1 MMVKFF
7 ARGTGKGKGVVEY
20 LTRKDDPFSQE
31 ERTPAPEVIRGDPE
45 ITKDLIDCLDFKHK
59 YTSGVISFA
68 PEDAPTSE
76 QLDALMDSFEKY
88 ALAGLEPDQYNILW
102 VKHTHTSNQRVELHF
117 VVPKVEL
124 TTQKNLNIAPPGWQK
139 YFDPW
144 RDYWNYSQNWARPD
158 DPERARALHPGYEA
172 LIDAQN
178 KRLGK
183 QTQQSLRQSVNN
195 FVEQLYSD
203 GLLESREDIISNLKE
218 VGLEIPRAGQNYITV
233 LEPESGKRV
242 RLKGSLYEQ
251 HWRFTEEART
261 EVTISQEESQRAR
274 KGKLRQLQGTI
285 DRNYANRLE
294 DNTERYQLS
303 PRRSEGGIERD
314 ALGNLFSDF
323 NSQSHYGQV
332 LENSDSTDIG
342 NNTNYLRR
350 QLGVDA
356 VCISSDSLSLGR
368 TGKSSKKY
376 SFIAPGQL
384 GSDSNSDRQRQIR
397 SAAPQSSPED
407 QLDLFG
413 QTLYQARK
421 HNQTSQRLRNE
432 QRTGADLEQCLEAVS
447 SSVQRGYGAYRRAE
461 QTASTSEQTTTTT
474 SNQLEQSSQQV
485 ELSSRAVNQCLQ
497 QLNQNLSR
505 GKRRRK
511 RQLNEELERFKSD
524 INLVEYALAVGYE
537 YDRYRS
543 TRSSAVLE
551 HSNGD
556 KVVITTDR
564 DGHGIYFSVRDERDN
579 GTIIDFIQN
588 RQRLNLVEVRSELR
602 PWLQGRSPSNLE
614 VASISKPEPI
624 NVDRVS
630 VLERFSRMQIATC
643 HPYLEQRGISSRTLA
658 DSRFEGTVYADER
671 GNAIFPHYDQDG
683 LTGFESTNHDFKGFS
698 KGGKKSI
705 WHSNFFEGDL
715 EEPLRDRRLVVV
727 ESPIDALSYH
737 QLYQEPDT
745 RYIATSGSVGERQLE
760 EIGSVFEDAINSGI
774 EICIATDKDEAGE
787 KLYQQLLEIIPKGVE
802 VYRSTPKHHLDWN
815 ELLQAEL
822 ERQRGQEQQTGRG
835 RGL

>member
-102 VKHTHTSNQRVELHF
+102 VKHTHTSNERVELHF

-124 TTQKNLNIAPPGWQK
+124 TTQKNLNIAPPGWSK

-172 LIDAQN
+172 LIEAQN
-178 KRLGK
+178 KRLGRLP
-183 QTQQSLRQSVNN
+183 QDSLRQSVNN

-203 GLLESREDIISNLKE
+203 GLLKSREDIISNLKE

-251 HWRFTEEART
+251 HWRFKQEART
-261 EVTISQEESQRAR
+261 EVTISSEESQRAR
-274 KGKLRQLQGTI
+274 VGKLRQLQGTI

-294 DNTERYQLS
+294 YNTERYQLS
-303 PRRSEGGIERD
+303 PRRSEAGIERD
-314 ALGNLFSDF
+314 AVGNLNTNPS
-323 NSQSHYGQV
+323 SQSHYGQV
-332 LENSDSTDIG
+332 WDNSGIDSIELLG
-342 NNTNYLRR
+342 SYVRR
-350 QLGVDA
+350 QLGVDGLR
-356 VCISSDSLSLGR
+356 IDSNSLSLGR
-368 TGKSSKKY
+368 TGKIEQRGFSPQADQRSATPRDRGIEVDQNRQREL
-376 SFIAPGQL
+376 S
-384 GSDSNSDRQRQIR
+384 SDSTRLRESDLEVF
-397 SAAPQSSPED
+397 PE
-407 QLDLFG
+407 
-413 QTLYQARK
+413 TLHQARG
-421 HNQTSQRLRNE
+421 LANE
-432 QRTGADLEQCLEAVS
+432 RTRADIEPSLERTVC
-447 SSVQRGYGAYRRAE
+447 SVQAGYGAARRAE

-505 GKRRRK
+505 GRRRRK

-588 RQRLNLVEVRSELR
+588 RQHLNLVEVRSELR
-602 PWLQGRSPSNLE
+602 PWLKGRLLSN
-614 VASISKPEPI
+614 VDTASISKPEAI
-624 NVDRVS
+624 SSDRVQI
-630 VLERFSRMQIATC
+630 LEKLSKMQVATR
-643 HPYLEQRGISSRTLA
+643 HPYLKHRGISGNTLA
-658 DSRFEGTVYADER
+658 DSRFEGTVYLDSR
-671 GNAIFPHYDQDG
+671 GNAIFPHHDRDG
-683 LTGFESTNHDFKGFS
+683 VTGFEGRNHDFKGFS
-698 KGGKKSI
+698 SGGNKSI
-705 WHSNFFEGDL
+705 WRSNL
-715 EEPLRDRRLVVV
+715 YTSDRRLVVV

-737 QLYQEPDT
+737 QLYQKPDT
-745 RYIATSGSVGERQLE
+745 RYIATGGSVGERQLE
-760 EIGSVFEDAINSGI
+760 FIKSVFERAASRGMEI
-774 EICIATDKDEAGE
+774 EIATDKDEAGE
-787 KLYQQLLEIIPKGVE
+787 KLYEQLLERVPNDAKVSR
-802 VYRSTPKHHLDWN
+802 VTPNKHKDWN

-822 ERQRGQEQQTGRG
+822 EQQRRQEQQKQRDRG
-835 RGL
+835 FSL